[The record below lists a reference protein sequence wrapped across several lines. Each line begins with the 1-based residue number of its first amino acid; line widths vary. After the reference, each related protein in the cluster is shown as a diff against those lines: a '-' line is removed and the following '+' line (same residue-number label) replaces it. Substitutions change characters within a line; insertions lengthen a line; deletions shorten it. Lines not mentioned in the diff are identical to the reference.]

1 MAELTL
7 DVEQIRQV
15 IPHRYPFLLVD
26 KILEVEP
33 GKRAVGLKNVTA
45 NESFF
50 QGHFPS
56 KAIMPGV
63 LILEAMAQVG
73 GVMVML
79 QPELRHR
86 VALLGGIDNARFRR
100 PVVPGDTLI
109 VEVEMLWMRREVG
122 RVKAV
127 ARVNGEVVAEAE
139 ITFALPEPS
148 RFLSPSIDELL
159 QRHPQTV

>member
-1 MAELTL
+1 MAEFSL
-7 DVEQIRQV
+7 DVEQIRQI

-26 KILEVEP
+26 RILELEP
-33 GKRAVGLKNVTA
+33 GKRAVGLKNVTI

-50 QGHFPS
+50 QGHFPV

-79 QPELRHR
+79 QPHLRDR

-109 VEVEMLWMRREVG
+109 MEVEMLWMRREVG
-122 RVKAV
+122 RVKAY
-127 ARVNGEVVAEAE
+127 ARVNGELVAEAQ
-139 ITFALPEPS
+139 ITFALPEPD
-148 RFLSPSIDELL
+148 RFLSPPIETLL
-159 QRHPQTV
+159 SAQTP

>member
-1 MAELTL
+1 M

-26 KILEVEP
+26 RILEVEP

-50 QGHFPS
+50 QGHFPA

-79 QPELRHR
+79 QPEMRNR
-86 VALLGGIDNARFRR
+86 IALLGGIDNARFRR

-109 VEVEMLWMRREVG
+109 MEVEMLWMRREVG
-122 RVKAV
+122 RVKAT
-127 ARVNGEVVAEAE
+127 ARVNGELAAEAE
-139 ITFALPEPS
+139 ITFAILDPS
-148 RFLSPSIDELL
+148 RLLSSPVETLL
-159 QRHPQTV
+159 QKQPDTV